1 MQHYSLIADTTG
13 RQPLGLPEFKLFDT
27 YYSRNA
33 LWQTEEVA
41 YARLGMAGDPL
52 PYRFRNDDLITGALL
67 LSFFLIA
74 WILMSSRRYITASVK
89 NFFYPRERDNMFAGE
104 SESGLRGTPLFIV
117 LLSFLLGILF
127 IDYARDFLPE
137 VCAQV
142 APYRLLAVAVGIIAV
157 CFAVK
162 TALYNAVNSI
172 FFERWKREQWRQDY
186 RMSILTMTVLLLPL
200 VLLVVFFDLDYAL
213 MRTAFLAVLL
223 AVEMLL
229 LYRCRRIFFDTPGG
243 YVHLF
248 LYFCTLEIAPFL
260 VLWRT
265 LLITNYYLIN
275 IY

>member
-1 MQHYSLIADTTG
+1 MQHCSLVADTAY
-13 RQPLGLPEFKLFDT
+13 RQPVGLPEFKLFDT

-41 YARLGMAGDPL
+41 YARQGMAGDPL
-52 PYRFRNDDLITGALL
+52 PHRFRNDDLITGALL

-74 WILMSSRRYITASVK
+74 WILTSSRRYITASAK

-104 SESGLRGTPLFIV
+104 GDSELRGAPLFVV
-117 LLSFLLGILF
+117 LVSFLLGILF

-137 VCAQV
+137 VCAQIS
-142 APYRLLAVAVGIIAV
+142 PYKLLAVAVGVIAAFFV
-157 CFAVK
+157 GK
-162 TALYNAVNSI
+162 TALYKAVNSI
-172 FFERWKREQWRQDY
+172 FFERWKCEQWRQDY

-200 VLLVVFFDLDYAL
+200 VSLVVFFDLDYAL
-213 MRTAFLAVLL
+213 MRPTFLAVLL
-223 AVEMLL
+223 AVETLL

-248 LYFCTLEIAPFL
+248 LYFCTLEMAPL
-260 VLWRT
+260 LILWRT